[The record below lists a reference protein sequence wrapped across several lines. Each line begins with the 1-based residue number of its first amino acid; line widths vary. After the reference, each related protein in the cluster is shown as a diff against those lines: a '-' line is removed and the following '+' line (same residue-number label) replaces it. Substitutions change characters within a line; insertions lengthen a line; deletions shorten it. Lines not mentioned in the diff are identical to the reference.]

1 MPAPFLACPVC
12 AQPLAR
18 EGAVFRCEAGHAYDV
33 ARSGYV
39 NLLLANQRRSKDPGD
54 DKAMMAARAA
64 FLDAGHYAP
73 VADALADAVLADPT
87 AHRIVDVGCGEGHY
101 LRRLAERAGR
111 RLDLHGLDISRPAV
125 EAAARR
131 DPAGLYAVAGAHR
144 LPILTGAADTLVS
157 HFAPL
162 EAAEAHRVLHPE
174 GRLIVGAPG
183 ARHLF
188 GLRALIYETPTEH
201 PDIPPL
207 AEGFAI
213 TAETRVR
220 YDLALSDPTAIAALI
235 GMTPY
240 AWAADAR
247 DRLAG
252 LARLDTEVDVII
264 RTYERREL
272 APR

>member
-1 MPAPFLACPVC
+1 MPAPLLACPVC

-18 EGAVFRCEAGHAYDV
+18 DGAVFRCEAGHAYDV

-54 DKAMMAARAA
+54 DKAMMAARTA

-73 VADALADAVLADPT
+73 VADALAQAVLADP
-87 AHRIVDVGCGEGHY
+87 AAIRIVDVGCGEGHY
-101 LRRLAERAGR
+101 LRRLRQAAPRP
-111 RLDLHGLDISRPAV
+111 LDLHGLDISRHAV
-125 EAAARR
+125 EAAAKR

-144 LPILTGAADTLVS
+144 LPLLTQAADALIS

-162 EAAEAHRVLHPE
+162 ETAEAHRALRPA

-183 ARHLF
+183 PRHLF
-188 GLRALIYETPTEH
+188 GLRALIYQTPTEH
-201 PDIPPL
+201 PEAAPL
-207 AEGFAI
+207 AEGF
-213 TAETRVR
+213 TLVAETRVR
-220 YDLALSDPTAIAALI
+220 RDLQLRDAAAIAALI

-252 LARLDTEVDVII
+252 LGELDTELDVII
-264 RTYERREL
+264 RTYERRDL
-272 APR
+272 GPR